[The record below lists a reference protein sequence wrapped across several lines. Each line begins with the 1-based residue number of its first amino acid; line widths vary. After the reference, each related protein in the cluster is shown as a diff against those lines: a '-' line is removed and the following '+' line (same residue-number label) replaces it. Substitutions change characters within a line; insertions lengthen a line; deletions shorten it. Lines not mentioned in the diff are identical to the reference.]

1 MKKLLIFIAFI
12 FALTATADAGN
23 IFKTKYDYQADVK
36 VYACDYDYQADLIV
50 YICDYDY
57 QARGKDYLW
66 YFCDYDYQADAKV
79 FFTDYDYQA
88 NLKVYFCKYDYQAKW
103 NNKGNKYVGIF
114 SGK

>member
-1 MKKLLIFIAFI
+1 MKQIIFILSLVFFMYGMAN
-12 FALTATADAGN
+12 AGN
-23 IFKTKYDYQADVK
+23 VFKVKYDYQSDVK
-36 VYACDYDYQADLIV
+36 VYVCDYDYQADLIV